1 MAITIEALRAVGA
14 TAARAA
20 EVLEPLK
27 AACAFYGIDTPQ
39 RLGMFLAQVG
49 HESGGF
55 RYAAELWGPTA
66 AQVRYEGRRDLG
78 NTQPGDGERFKGHG
92 FIQTTGRANHVAV
105 RDRLRARFDNVPDF
119 EAEPERLTELQWA
132 CLSAADYWDMRNI
145 NAAADAGDFERVTRL
160 INGGLNGL
168 VDRIARWE
176 RVKAVL
182 LPAAS
187 PAPAPGPA
195 ATAPAAA
202 PPDALVSFAA
212 ADTIPANPPTK
223 EAHMAPFI
231 AAALPALIDLV
242 PKLGAMFSSGSAM
255 SERNI
260 KAAELVISAA
270 KDAIGAT
277 NEQELVEKI
286 ARDPAAAEIVR
297 KGIEGVWYQLQ
308 EVGGGIAAARE
319 AADRYLAPEAKGFWH
334 NPAFWISLVL
344 LAMPLLLLV
353 DVFFVHPEGYDT
365 NLRTQIVTGVL
376 MVISIVGGFWLGS
389 SMGSQK
395 KTEAL
400 TK

>member
-1 MAITIEALRAVGA
+1 MTITTEALRAVGA

-27 AACAFYGIDTPQ
+27 AACAFYGIDTPE
-39 RLGMFLAQVG
+39 RLSMFLAQVG

-55 RYAAELWGPTA
+55 RYTTELASGEA
-66 AQVRYEGRRDLG
+66 YEGRKNLG
-78 NTQPGDGERFKGHG
+78 NTQPGDGPKFRGHG
-92 FIQTTGRANHVAV
+92 FLQTTGRANHVAV
-105 RDRLRARFDNVPDF
+105 RDRLRARFADVPDF
-119 EAEPERLTELQWA
+119 EAEPERLAELQWA

-160 INGGLNGL
+160 INGGLNGFE
-168 VDRIARWE
+168 DRKQRWE

-182 LPAAS
+182 LQPE
-187 PAPAPGPA
+187 
-195 ATAPAAA
+195 AA
-202 PPDALVSFAA
+202 PTAAPVQPSTFAA
-212 ADTIPANPPTK
+212 FVAEDTIPPPTPK
-223 EAHMAPFI
+223 EAPMAPFI
-231 AAALPALIDLV
+231 MAALPALIDLV

-277 NEQELVEKI
+277 NEQDLVQKI
-286 ARDPAAAEIVR
+286 ASDPAMAETVR
-297 KGIEGVWYQLQ
+297 KGIEAVWYELQ
-308 EVGGGIAAARE
+308 EVGGGITAARE
-319 AADRYLAPEAKGFWH
+319 AADKYLAPDAKGFHH
-334 NPAFWISLVL
+334 NPAFWISILL
-344 LAMPLLLLV
+344 LAMPIMLLV
-353 DVFFVHPEGYDT
+353 DVFYVHPDGYDT

-395 KTEAL
+395 KTDAL